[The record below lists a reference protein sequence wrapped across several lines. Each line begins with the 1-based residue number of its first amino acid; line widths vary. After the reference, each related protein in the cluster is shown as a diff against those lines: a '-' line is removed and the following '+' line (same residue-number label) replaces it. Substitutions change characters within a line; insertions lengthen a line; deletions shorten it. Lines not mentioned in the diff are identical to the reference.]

1 VPTTEERLMQLE
13 IKASYAED
21 WLDKL
26 DAIIARQQDQIDQL
40 HRELHR
46 VRTSSN
52 ADNGLVGRDLRDD
65 LPPHY

>member
-1 VPTTEERLMQLE
+1 MQLE

-40 HRELHR
+40 HRELQR